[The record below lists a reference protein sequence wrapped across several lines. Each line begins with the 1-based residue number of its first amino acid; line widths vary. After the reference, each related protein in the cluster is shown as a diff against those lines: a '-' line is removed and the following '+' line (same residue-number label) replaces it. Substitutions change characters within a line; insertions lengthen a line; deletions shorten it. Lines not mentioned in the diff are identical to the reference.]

1 MDTGKGGTP
10 DRPEHHRL
18 YRIRTDAEQIPNY
31 IYFSCQ
37 NRRAQANL
45 SRTSAFGHPKR
56 KRFRD
61 VCPIYDCIYL
71 FHSSSSVSPQ
81 AVLLRECSGLG
92 NPHKNVSPHRS
103 RVRSTHCTCHSG
115 LVFPAAVR
123 GFQLLFFI
131 IPFLYCVRSVSP
143 AFRPSFL
150 PGYRKPPCQ
159 NLLARRSGLFF
170 GWGYI
175 QFVIKPFQHHGRNL
189 IGCNFTAYPVLNDDT
204 ERNREVLVIHKACQQ

>member
-1 MDTGKGGTP
+1 MDTGKDGTP

-45 SRTSAFGHPKR
+45 SSTSAFGHPKR

-143 AFRPSFL
+143 AFRPSFF
-150 PGYRKPPCQ
+150 
-159 NLLARRSGLFF
+159 ARIPETAVSEPSGTAVWFILRL
-170 GWGYI
+170 G
-175 QFVIKPFQHHGRNL
+175 QHTIR
-189 IGCNFTAYPVLNDDT
+189 
-204 ERNREVLVIHKACQQ
+204 HKALSASRTQSDWL